1 MLIQKRLLGQLLFSQ
16 SPSPSHLVSSAVAY
30 SEETNMRFQ
39 RLRPGSESE
48 FQSLNFRPHLI
59 LNVRQATAQR
69 VQLEVAATTTLLP
82 PLLVL
87 KLN

>member
-1 MLIQKRLLGQLLFSQ
+1 MLIQNRLLGQLLFSQ
-16 SPSPSHLVSSAVAY
+16 SPSPSHLASSAVAY
-30 SEETNMRFQ
+30 SGKTNMKF
-39 RLRPGSESE
+39 PHKTG
-48 FQSLNFRPHLI
+48 FRPHLI